1 MRVRLRQHCLLQ
13 FLASSPLSQNHWALK
28 LGLSRGHW
36 SEIVN
41 GKHPYPSPRTRQLML
56 ETLGLPLEELFEIE
70 TGVAPWADFDFRRAI
85 ADRYLIDSEL
95 GQGGMGAV
103 YLARDVRH
111 GRSIAIKVIA
121 LEAVSGVGVTQ
132 FLREIATVAQL
143 QHPHILP
150 LFDSGEAAGHP
161 FYAMPWIRGGSL
173 RGRLEATTR
182 IPAGEVAELI
192 RGIAAALDH
201 GHGQRILHC
210 DIKPENILLDG
221 GHPYVMDFGIARKL
235 HSEAPSWALRREL
248 DLSSGTPAYVSPEQA
263 SGDREVD
270 ARSDVYSLGCV
281 VYEML
286 SGRKPFE
293 GTTTEAV
300 VSRRFIAPPPPLR
313 DFAPEIPWAVEAA
326 VARAMEFDPA
336 RRPPSAA
343 EFARALSAGAREVSG
358 ALARLSVGATRAIGT
373 VRRRVGRPGSLSF
386 GSTTM
391 DSIAQDLVHAWRG
404 IRRAPGFALVVI
416 LTLGLALGANAT
428 MFGITDRLLL
438 QPPPGIG
445 QPDEIRRVLVA
456 RWINGPGEPRSAMS
470 YPHFVDFRDRTRS
483 FAQVAAMDEAI
494 YSLGVGAEARPVR
507 VTLATAGY
515 FPLLRVQPFLGRYF
529 GESEDAPPS
538 GSPVVVLSHAFWR
551 AAFGADS
558 TVVGRVIPLGGRSY
572 TVIGVTPRGF
582 NGTELAPVDLWI
594 PLSTRALGPF
604 GDSNWREERGSQWL
618 ESFARLN
625 PGVSAEVAELDATRA
640 YRTAHLEDGGEFHR
654 NAEARLS
661 TLAGGAPSAAT
672 AGTVRV
678 SAWLLSVAAV
688 LLVIACA
695 NVANLMLARGLTRR
709 GEIAVRLALGVSRG
723 RLIRQLLTESLL
735 LAALGGLAGLV
746 IARWSAGLVRA
757 VLLPDTAWSQSPLN
771 PRVLAVTLAATL
783 FCAVAAGLF
792 PLWRATRGDLAT
804 QLHGGMRSTPSHSRR
819 FRAGLLL
826 LQTSLCTAL
835 LIGAGL
841 FLRSIREVRDLDLGF
856 HPRELA
862 AVSVDLTAL
871 GASPEE
877 IAAFYRQAIDRLR
890 ETPGI
895 AAVGASIGAPFLTT
909 YGQSVQ
915 VAGLDSLP
923 SLAGGGPY
931 YVRATAGTLEA
942 LGVRLVR
949 GRLLTAEDDRLGAE
963 PVTVVTERTARLLW
977 PGRDPLG
984 ECLLV
989 GQERT
994 CHRVAGIIADL
1005 HRQTL
1010 DENARP
1016 FMLFF
1021 TALGVLPTADA
1032 VPEQLLVRTTAPL
1045 EQASETVRGA
1055 LLSLRAEL
1063 PYVRILPYQEMIDRR
1078 ARSWQLGA
1086 SLLTVFGGL
1095 SLLLAA
1101 IGLYGVLSYAVTQ
1114 RRQELG
1120 IRSALGA
1127 TPKSLMRLIVRYGV
1141 VAAGVGVA
1149 LGVGLALTVSRRLEP
1164 LLFRTQALDPLV
1176 YGATAA
1182 LVLLIAL
1189 AASALPGHRA
1199 TRADPLEALRGE

>member
-1 MRVRLRQHCLLQ
+1 VRVRLKQPRLLQ
-13 FLASSPLSQNHWALK
+13 FLATSPLSQNHWALK

-56 ETLGLPLEELFEIE
+56 ETLGLPIEELFEIE
-70 TGVAPWADFDFRRAI
+70 AGVAPWADSDFRRAI
-85 ADRYLIDSEL
+85 ADRYLIDTEL

-121 LEAVSGVGVTQ
+121 LEAVSGVGVSQ

-161 FYAMPWIRGGSL
+161 FYAMPLIRGGSL
-173 RGRLEATTR
+173 RGRLDATTR
-182 IPAGEVAELI
+182 VPAGEAADLV

-201 GHGQRILHC
+201 AHEHRVLHC
-210 DIKPENILLDG
+210 DVKPENILLDG
-221 GHPYVMDFGIARKL
+221 AHPYVMDFGIARKL
-235 HSEAPSWALRREL
+235 RSEAPSWTLRREL
-248 DLSSGTPAYVSPEQA
+248 DLSAGTPAYVSPEQA
-263 SGDREVD
+263 SGDRDVD

-313 DFAPEIPWAVEAA
+313 DFAPEVPWAVEAA
-326 VARAMEFDPA
+326 VARAMEFDPG
-336 RRPPSAA
+336 RRHAGA
-343 EFARALSAGAREVSG
+343 GEFARALSAGARDVSG
-358 ALARLSVGATRAIGT
+358 ALARLSVGTTRAIGT

-391 DSIAQDLVHAWRG
+391 DSIVQDLVHAWRG

-445 QPDEIRRVLVA
+445 EPDGLRRVLVA

-470 YPHFVDFRDRTRS
+470 YPHFLDLRDRTRS
-483 FAQVAAMDEAI
+483 FTQVAAMDEAI
-494 YSLGVGAEARPVR
+494 YSLGTGAEARPVR
-507 VTLATAGY
+507 VTLATGRY
-515 FPLLRVQPFLGRYF
+515 FPLLRVPAFLGRYF
-529 GESEDAPPS
+529 GEAEDAPPS
-538 GSPVVVLSHAFWR
+538 GLPVAVLSHAFWL

-558 TVVGRVIPLGGRSY
+558 SVVGRGIPLGSRRY
-572 TVIGVTPRGF
+572 TVIGVAPRGF
-582 NGTELAPVDLWI
+582 NGTELTPVDLWI
-594 PLSTRALGPF
+594 PLSTRSLGRF
-604 GDSNWREERGSQWL
+604 GDSSWREERGSQWL
-618 ESFARLN
+618 ETFARLN
-625 PGVSAEVAELDATRA
+625 PASTAEAAEEDATRA
-640 YRTAHLEDGGEFHR
+640 YRVAHLEDPGEFHR
-654 NAEARLS
+654 RADARLS
-661 TLAGGAPSAAT
+661 TLAGGAPSAAA

-688 LLVIACA
+688 LLIIACA
-695 NVANLMLARGLTRR
+695 NIANLMLARGLTRR

-723 RLIRQLLTESLL
+723 RLVRQLLTESLV
-735 LAALGGLAGLV
+735 LAGLGALAGLA
-746 IARWSAGLVRA
+746 IAWWGAGLVRA
-757 VLLPDTAWSQSPLN
+757 VLLPDTAWTQSPLN
-771 PRVLAVTLAATL
+771 PRVLAVTLAATV
-783 FCAVAAGLF
+783 FCALAAGLF
-792 PLWRATRGDLAT
+792 PLWRSTRGDLAT

-856 HPRELA
+856 QPRELA
-862 AVSVDLTAL
+862 AVSVDLTVL

-877 IAAFYRQAIDRLR
+877 IAAFYRQAVERLAN
-890 ETPGI
+890 TPGI
-895 AAVGASIGAPFLTT
+895 AGVGASIGAPFLTT
-909 YGQSVQ
+909 YGQSVR
-915 VAGLDSLP
+915 VAGMDSLP
-923 SLAGGGPY
+923 RLAGGGPY

-942 LGVRLVR
+942 MGVRLVR
-949 GRLLTAEDDRLGAE
+949 GRLLAPEDDRPGAE
-963 PVTVVTERTARLLW
+963 PVTVVTDRTARLLW

-994 CHRVAGIIADL
+994 CHRVTGIIADL
-1005 HRQTL
+1005 HRQSL

-1016 FMLFF
+1016 FLLFF
-1021 TALGVLPTADA
+1021 TPLGLLPAADA

-1045 EQASETVRGA
+1045 DQASETVRRA
-1055 LLSLRAEL
+1055 LLALRPDL
-1063 PYVRILPYQEMIDRR
+1063 PYIRMLPYQEMIDRR

-1086 SLLTVFGGL
+1086 ALLTVFGGL
-1095 SLLLAA
+1095 SLLIAA

-1120 IRSALGA
+1120 IRAALGA
-1127 TPKSLMRLIVRYGV
+1127 TPESLMRLVMRYGV

-1149 LGVGLALTVSRRLEP
+1149 LGAALALAVSGRLQP
-1164 LLFRTQALDPLV
+1164 LLFRTQARDPLV
-1176 YGATAA
+1176 FVTTAA
-1182 LVLLIAL
+1182 LVLVIAL
-1189 AASALPGHRA
+1189 AASALPGRRA
-1199 TRADPLEALRGE
+1199 TRADPLEALRAD

>member
-1 MRVRLRQHCLLQ
+1 VRVRLKQQRLLQ
-13 FLASSPLSQNHWALK
+13 FLAGSPLSQNHWALK

-56 ETLGLPLEELFEIE
+56 ETLGLPLEELFDIE
-70 TGVAPWADFDFRRAI
+70 AGVAPWADFDFRRAI

-121 LEAVSGVGVTQ
+121 LEAVTGVGMSQ

-161 FYAMPWIRGGSL
+161 FYAMPLIRGGSL

-182 IPAGEVAELI
+182 VPAGEAADLV

-201 GHGQRILHC
+201 AHAHRVLHC

-221 GHPYVMDFGIARKL
+221 AHPYVMDFGIARKL
-235 HSEAPSWALRREL
+235 RSEAPSWTLRREL
-248 DLSSGTPAYVSPEQA
+248 DLSAGTPAYVSPEQA

-313 DFAPEIPWAVEAA
+313 DFAPEVPWAVEAA
-326 VARAMEFDPA
+326 VARALEFDPA
-336 RRPPSAA
+336 QRHAGA
-343 EFARALSAGAREVSG
+343 GEFARALSAGAREVSG
-358 ALARLSVGATRAIGT
+358 ALARLSVGTSRAIGT

-386 GSTTM
+386 GSSLM

-438 QPPPGIG
+438 QSPPGIG
-445 QPDEIRRVLVA
+445 QPEEVRRVLVA
-456 RWINGPGEPRSAMS
+456 RWINGLGEPGPSMS
-470 YPHFVDFRDRTRS
+470 YPHFMDLRDRTRS
-483 FAQVAAMDEAI
+483 FAQVAAMGEAT
-494 YSLGVGAEARPVR
+494 YSLGLGAESRPVR
-507 VTLATAGY
+507 VSLVTGQY
-515 FPLLRVQPFLGRYF
+515 FALLRVPPFLGRYL
-529 GESEDAPPS
+529 GEAEDAPPS
-538 GSPVVVLSHAFWR
+538 GIPVAVLSYAFWQIGFGGDSGVIGR
-551 AAFGADS
+551 A
-558 TVVGRVIPLGGRSY
+558 IPLGNQSY
-572 TVIGVTPRGF
+572 AVIGVAPRGF

-594 PLSTRALGPF
+594 PLSTRADATFEG
-604 GDSNWREERGSQWL
+604 WRESRGSFWL
-618 ESFARLN
+618 ESIARLN
-625 PGVSAEVAELDATRA
+625 SGVSAEAAELDATRA
-640 YRTAHLEDGGEFHR
+640 SRAAHLEDRDEFHR
-654 NAEARLS
+654 KAEARLV
-661 TLAGGAPSAAT
+661 TLAGGSSESSD
-672 AGTVRV
+672 GSLRV
-678 SAWLLSVAAV
+678 SVWLLGVAAV
-688 LLVIACA
+688 LLLIACA

-723 RLIRQLLTESLL
+723 RLVRQLLTESLL
-735 LAALGGLAGLV
+735 LAALGGLAGLA
-746 IARWSAGLVRA
+746 IARWSADLIRGI
-757 VLLPDTAWSQSPLN
+757 LLPDTAWSQGPVN
-771 PRVLAVTLAATL
+771 PRVLAVTIASTL
-783 FCAVAAGLF
+783 FCALAAGLF
-792 PLWRATRGDLAT
+792 PLWRGTRGDLAA
-804 QLHGGMRSTPSHSRR
+804 QLHGGTRTTASHSRR

-826 LQTSLCTAL
+826 LQTGLCTAL

-841 FLRSIREVRDLDLGF
+841 FLRSIRQVQNADLGF
-856 HPRELA
+856 RPRELA
-862 AVSVDLTAL
+862 LVSVDLAAF
-871 GASPEE
+871 GASREE
-877 IAAFYRQAIDRLR
+877 ITAFYRQAIDRLR
-890 ETPGI
+890 STPGI
-895 AAVGASIGAPFLTT
+895 AAVGASIGAPFLSNF
-909 YGQSVQ
+909 GKRIQ
-915 VAGLDSLP
+915 VAGMDSMP
-923 SLAGGGPY
+923 RLAGGGPY

-949 GRLLTAEDDRLGAE
+949 GRLLTEEDDRLGAE

-977 PGRDPLG
+977 PARDPIG

-1005 HRQTL
+1005 HLQSL
-1010 DENARP
+1010 DEDAENARP
-1016 FMLFF
+1016 SLLFF
-1021 TALGVLPTADA
+1021 TPLGLAAAADA
-1032 VPEQLLVRTTAPL
+1032 VPQQLLVRTSAPL
-1045 EQASETVRGA
+1045 DEASETVRRA
-1055 LLSLRAEL
+1055 LLSVRPDL
-1063 PYVRILPYQEMIDRR
+1063 PYVEMRSYQRRIDGI

-1086 SLLTVFGGL
+1086 SLLTVFGAL
-1095 SLLLAA
+1095 SLLIAA

-1127 TPKSLMRLIVRYGV
+1127 TPRSLLRLVVRHGV
-1141 VAAGVGVA
+1141 VAAGLGIA
-1149 LGVGLALTVSRRLEP
+1149 LGLTLALTLSSRLQP
-1164 LLFRTQALDPLV
+1164 LLFRTQARDPLV

-1189 AASALPGHRA
+1189 VASALPGRRA
-1199 TRADPLEALRGE
+1199 TPADPLEALRAE